1 MDHELQNEMNRTRH
15 ILKMK
20 QLLRI
25 VKDPRAFDRQL
36 QKMEKLMKFRSR
48 MSR

>member
-20 QLLRI
+20 QLIKI
-25 VKDPRAFDRQL
+25 VKDPKAFARQL
-36 QKMEKLMKFRSR
+36 AKMEKLMKFRMLSR
-48 MSR
+48 